1 MPGRAFVYAQPE
13 ALERP
18 NLDKEAAACAGAH
31 QEQSAGHGGELD
43 LSSVAAP
50 IHFIGIGGIGMSA
63 IARLLLAQGR
73 QVSGSDQHDSEIM
86 RELADLG
93 AKIYIGHAAANA
105 KDAGAIVVSTAIT
118 ASNPELSYAKEN
130 GMPVMHRSDLLR
142 CLSQSS
148 KLLAVSGTHGKTTT
162 TGMISQVLLD
172 CELDPS
178 VVVGGIFARIAANS
192 RLGQGEYFVAEADES
207 DRTHGQLT
215 SYMAVITNIEP
226 DHLENY
232 PGGMQQIKDVMIS
245 FANKTSF
252 AVVICQDDYECRAI
266 MHEIQAPKITYGK
279 YNLDLPATYQY
290 ESLAG
295 ASMRVYKGSS
305 VLGEVTLTVP
315 GEHNKLNAL
324 AAIAVGCEL
333 GLEFSG
339 IAEALAHFG
348 GVDRRF
354 QLIGE
359 VNNIIVVDD
368 YAHHPTEVVATLQGA
383 RQYLAQHR
391 TKCGGNSELKRVV
404 ALFQPHQPS
413 RLRDLWDD
421 FVKAFS
427 GADCVLIADVYV
439 ARGSQIEGI
448 TSKRLVQSI
457 THPDIHYIEGSADQM
472 AEKVLPYLRSG
483 DLFLTM
489 GAGDVTKVG
498 PKIVE
503 MLTQGRGHG

>member
-1 MPGRAFVYAQPE
+1 MDR
-13 ALERP
+13 
-18 NLDKEAAACAGAH
+18 EAAPCAGAH
-31 QEQSAGHGGELD
+31 TEQAAGHAGELD
-43 LSSVAAP
+43 LDTVAAP

-86 RELADLG
+86 QELAELG
-93 AKIYIGHAAANA
+93 AKIYIGHAEINA
-105 KDAGAIVVSTAIT
+105 KDAGTIVVSTAIT
-118 ASNPELSYAKEN
+118 AANPELKYAKEN

-142 CLSQSS
+142 HLSQSS

-172 CELDPS
+172 CGLDPS
-178 VVVGGIFARIAANS
+178 VVVGGIFARISANS

-215 SYMAVITNIEP
+215 SYIAVVTNIEP

-232 PGGMQQIKDVMIS
+232 PGGMQQIKDVMVS

-252 AVVICQDDYECRAI
+252 AVVICHDDYECREI
-266 MHEIQAPKITYGK
+266 MPQIAAPKITYGK
-279 YNLDLPATYQY
+279 YHPDSPATYQY
-290 ESLAG
+290 ESLPG
-295 ASMRVYKGSS
+295 ACMRVYKGSE
-305 VLGEVTLTVP
+305 VLGEATLSVP

-324 AAIAVGCEL
+324 AAIAVGSEL
-333 GLEFSG
+333 GLEFDG
-339 IAEALAHFG
+339 IARALTEFR

-359 VNNIIVVDD
+359 QDNITVVDD

-383 RQYLAQHR
+383 RQYLEERR
-391 TKCGGNSELKRVV
+391 TKCGGELKRVV
-404 ALFQPHQPS
+404 ALFQPHQPT

-421 FVKAFS
+421 FVKAFA

-448 TSKRLVQSI
+448 DSKRLVQSI
-457 THPDIHYIEGSADQM
+457 KHPDIHYIGGSAEQM
-472 AEKVLPYLRSG
+472 AEKVLPHLRSG
-483 DLFLTM
+483 DLLLTM
-489 GAGDVTKVG
+489 GAGDITKVG
-498 PKIVE
+498 PQIVE
-503 MLTQGRGHG
+503 MLKQGRGHG

>member
-1 MPGRAFVYAQPE
+1 
-13 ALERP
+13 
-18 NLDKEAAACAGAH
+18 LDREAAPCTGAH
-31 QEQSAGHGGELD
+31 PEQTAGHASQLD
-43 LSSVAAP
+43 LDTVVPP

-86 RELADLG
+86 QELAELG

-105 KDAGAIVVSTAIT
+105 KDAGTIVVSTAIT
-118 ASNPELSYAKEN
+118 AANPELSYAKEN
-130 GMPVMHRSDLLR
+130 GVSVMHRSDLLR
-142 CLSQSS
+142 YLSQSS

-172 CELDPS
+172 CGLDPS
-178 VVVGGIFARIAANS
+178 VVVGGIFTRISANS

-215 SYMAVITNIEP
+215 SYIAVITNIEP

-245 FANKTSF
+245 FANKTSY
-252 AVVICQDDYECRAI
+252 AVVICHDDFECREI
-266 MHEIQAPKITYGK
+266 MAEIAAPKITYGK
-279 YNLDLPATYQY
+279 YNPDSPATYQY
-290 ESLAG
+290 ESLPG
-295 ASMRVYKGSS
+295 ASMRVYKGST
-305 VLGEVTLTVP
+305 VLGEATLSVP

-324 AAIAVGCEL
+324 SAIAIGCEL

-339 IAEALAHFG
+339 IARALNEFR

-359 VNNIIVVDD
+359 QQNITVVDD

-383 RQYLAQHR
+383 RQYLEQHR
-391 TKCGGNSELKRVV
+391 TKGGGNGELKRVV
-404 ALFQPHQPS
+404 ALFQPHQPT

-421 FVKAFS
+421 FVKAFA
-427 GADCVLIADVYV
+427 GADCALIADVYV

-448 TSKRLVQSI
+448 NSKRLVQAI
-457 THPDIHYIEGSADQM
+457 EHPDIHYIEGSADQM

-483 DLFLTM
+483 DLLLTM

-498 PKIVE
+498 PRIVE
-503 MLTQGRGHG
+503 MLKQGQGHG